1 MYMSLSYAH
10 EHKRHVTRDKYI
22 TAPPFVIPCLRGTL
36 LIFKAVDDLLF
47 CHEAAFPT
55 DSVFMEIKH
64 IMGYRHAYVFR
75 WLQLKRL
82 FRKSDGSAPTVTTR
96 DPDPQQVKAC
106 SAGREEVPFA
116 FPSPTAGL
124 VACYLAALL
133 LPTQAH
139 PDRKAL
145 GHAKQ
150 ESP

>member
-1 MYMSLSYAH
+1 MSLSYAH

-82 FRKSDGSAPTVTTR
+82 FRKSDGSMLSTPALS
-96 DPDPQQVKAC
+96 D
-106 SAGREEVPFA
+106 
-116 FPSPTAGL
+116 
-124 VACYLAALL
+124 LAARRERELKSKRARERSRSL
-133 LPTQAH
+133 LPT
-139 PDRKAL
+139 L
-145 GHAKQ
+145 GI
-150 ESP
+150 